1 MKTVQEIDD
10 EIKRL
15 NDEIKSLEDRIAKL
29 REEKIAVQITLKE
42 DDKIRID
49 GFVGWIKYIELLMDW
64 GFYCITIN
72 PPKKDGTRSK
82 SERKFYIN
90 HSDIPSRTKILD

>member
-1 MKTVQEIDD
+1 MRTIQEIDD

-15 NDEIKSLEDRIAKL
+15 QDEINSLNDRIAKL
-29 REEKIAVQITLKE
+29 REEKIAVQMPLKV

-49 GFVGWIKYIELLMDW
+49 GFVGWVKCIELLMDW

-72 PPKKDGTRSK
+72 TPKKDGTRSK

-90 HSDIPSRTKILD
+90 HSDVQARTKILD